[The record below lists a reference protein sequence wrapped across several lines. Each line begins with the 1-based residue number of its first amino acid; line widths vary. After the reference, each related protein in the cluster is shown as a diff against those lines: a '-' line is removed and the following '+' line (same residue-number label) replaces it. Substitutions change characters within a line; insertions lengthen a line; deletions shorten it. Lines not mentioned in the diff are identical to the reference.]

1 MHVPIKFLYW
11 RKMVS
16 LLVTVCF
23 TVTGLNFPIASAQDF
38 HLPAPGV
45 MVPLSPPL
53 DPPILKGIKVYTDNP
68 FRFDFILDQ
77 GDAVETPFMA
87 SHDRDAINRVSTPPV
102 ATSTLQLISLAILGI
117 YEVVVRAVPS
127 VGNYSVV
134 SWLITALKF
143 VSDKLNVTK

>member
-1 MHVPIKFLYW
+1 MKTITLFLLSIL
-11 RKMVS
+11 VF
-16 LLVTVCF
+16 LLFFAGCIVQIVNTA
-23 TVTGLNFPIASAQDF
+23 PAPASA
-38 HLPAPGV
+38 AA
-45 MVPLSPPL
+45 
-53 DPPILKGIKVYTDNP
+53 T
-68 FRFDFILDQ
+68 
-77 GDAVETPFMA
+77 AA
-87 SHDRDAINRVSTPPV
+87 A